1 MDELLSRAG
10 IFNGLRSEDIS
21 RIVAIGRPHHLAPG
35 EYLFFLGDSADRL
48 FVVAEGQI
56 DLCFPMAIEKVVKDI
71 TIEVAGPG
79 QTLGWSAL
87 VKPYRFTL
95 SARAATT
102 SHVVGFA
109 RQELLNFFTDE
120 PAIGYTV
127 MTRISELVGIRL
139 LKVQA
144 LWARELQR
152 SLAGESILQS
162 KPPEDS
168 GDGPP
173 ANDPPHTREPK

>member
-1 MDELLSRAG
+1 MEVLLSRAG
-10 IFNGLRSEDIS
+10 LFNGLRSEDIS
-21 RIVAIGRPHHLAPG
+21 RIVAIGRPHHFSQG

-48 FVVAEGQI
+48 FVIAEGQV
-56 DLCFPMAIEKVVKDI
+56 DLCFPMAVEKVVKDI

-102 SHVVGFA
+102 SHVVAFA
-109 RQELLNFFTDE
+109 RQELLKFFADE

-127 MTRISELVGIRL
+127 LTRISELVGIRL
-139 LKVQA
+139 LQVQA

-152 SLAGESILQS
+152 SLAGEHVLRNKS
-162 KPPEDS
+162 PEDS
-168 GDGPP
+168 GDGLR
-173 ANDPPHTREPK
+173 ANALLLKREPK